1 MLRPILLL
9 ALHPAVVNSLAA
21 GAPEQLLFLISASV
35 ALLVLH
41 LNYTLEILE

>member
-9 ALHPAVVNSLAA
+9 AFHSAVVNSFAA
-21 GAPEQLLFLISASV
+21 GAPEQLLFFLSASV

-41 LNYTLEILE
+41 LNYTLEILQ